1 MNVQQPVFAERPEP
15 GLPPTPFWPTSMCQQ
30 STGSTTGEIEVIAN
44 GLPLHQGAQLAV
56 DTTLVSPLTSAGQ
69 PRQRRGA
76 YTGAALGDADPQRAK
91 ERIYPE
97 LQRGG
102 RCNLVVVALEVGG
115 RWSEEAAEFVRLLAK
130 CRSRAAPV
138 QATAQAFIAR
148 WSALLTHAAQTA
160 FAQSLLFQ
168 DAGPRAALDGDS
180 PPPQRRPG
188 FDVNNSGSFSAPSVD
203 PGFGTN
209 TEELL
214 T

>member
-1 MNVQQPVFAERPEP
+1 MGSWIPFFYMLLFLSPEMKKMAR
-15 GLPPTPFWPTSMCQQ
+15 T
-30 STGSTTGEIEVIAN
+30 
-44 GLPLHQGAQLAV
+44 
-56 DTTLVSPLTSAGQ
+56 
-69 PRQRRGA
+69 
-76 YTGAALGDADPQRAK
+76 
-91 ERIYPE
+91 YPE

-102 RCNLVVVALEVGG
+102 RCKLVVVALEVGG

-130 CRSRAAPV
+130 CRSRAAPTSLR